1 MTKQLNQL
9 LRDMKTHL
17 TFVTCAELEK
27 VRPMMP
33 LLPAANQYTALTY
46 PLTSS
51 APTVGVDNFY

>member
-33 LLPAANQYTALTY
+33 LLPAASYQREHTFPYLTCK
-46 PLTSS
+46 SIH
-51 APTVGVDNFY
+51 FR

>member
-1 MTKQLNQL
+1 MKKQLNQL

-33 LLPAANQYTALTY
+33 LLPAASYQREHTFPYLTCK
-46 PLTSS
+46 SIH
-51 APTVGVDNFY
+51 FR